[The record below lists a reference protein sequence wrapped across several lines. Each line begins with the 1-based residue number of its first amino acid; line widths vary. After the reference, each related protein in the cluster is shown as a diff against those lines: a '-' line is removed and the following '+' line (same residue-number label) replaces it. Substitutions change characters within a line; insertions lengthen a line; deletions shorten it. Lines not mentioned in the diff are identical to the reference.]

1 MEAELIKGEFAPGLR
16 CEGGPLAHAWQTHA
30 FFARRPFAVFGTWRW
45 RSIESAFGMNV
56 ANEMGIGRKVGQYAL
71 AAIGAVAGDEDFI
84 MRKPRCHQGNQFD
97 RELRPGPVIGIGF
110 AFGGLVLVLFPLGEP
125 LAVTIEPE
133 GDRQGKDF
141 AGSPEG
147 VNDQQTEDDPV
158 VAPTDQRFGS
168 ARNQGIMMHAAAI
181 KS

>member
-1 MEAELIKGEFAPGLR
+1 
-16 CEGGPLAHAWQTHA
+16 
-30 FFARRPFAVFGTWRW
+30 
-45 RSIESAFGMNV
+45 MNV
-56 ANEMGIGRKVGQYAL
+56 TNEMGIARKVGQYAL
-71 AAIGAVAGDEDFI
+71 AAISAVAGDENFI
-84 MRKPRCHQGNQFD
+84 MRKPRRHQGNQFD
-97 RELRPGPVIGIGF
+97 RELRPGAVIGIGF

-125 LAVTIEPE
+125 LAVPIEPE

-168 ARNQGIMMHAAAI
+168 ARN
-181 KS
+181 